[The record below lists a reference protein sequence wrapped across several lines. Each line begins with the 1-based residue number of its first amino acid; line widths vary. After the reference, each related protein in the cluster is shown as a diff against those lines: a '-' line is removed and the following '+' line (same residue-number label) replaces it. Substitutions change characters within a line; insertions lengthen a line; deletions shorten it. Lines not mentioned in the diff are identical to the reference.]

1 MKNEYYSNLGHVDL
15 GSLDRVHGFL
25 DQFFVNKHK
34 LESNPTYA
42 EIHTDIQLNLGNE
55 LICMKYGTR
64 NLFYTVKGPVLAG
77 LFDNWEY
84 IQNWVE
90 SKVGNTVNKFPLF
103 SCCNNHIFRHCDLK
117 RGGSVNMGIM
127 NVEDSVTCFWNNN
140 KLIDYAQY
148 KVGEAILANVRQEH
162 SVIINDSPSK
172 WNNRAILM
180 WTTEQEYNDIINSN

>member
-1 MKNEYYSNLGHVDL
+1 MKNEYYTNLGYVKL
-15 GSLDRVHGFL
+15 GNLTRVHSFL

-42 EIHTDIQLNLGNE
+42 EIPTDLQLDAGNE
-55 LICMKYGTR
+55 LICMKYGTH
-64 NLFYTVKGPVLAG
+64 NLFYTVKGPVLAN
-77 LFDNWEY
+77 LFDDWEY
-84 IQNWVE
+84 IQSWVE

-103 SCCNNHIFRHCDLK
+103 SCCNNHIFRHYDLK

-127 NVEDSVTCFWNNN
+127 NVADSVTCFWNDN
-140 KLIDYAQY
+140 KLADHAQFN
-148 KVGEAILANVRQEH
+148 VGEAILANVRQEH